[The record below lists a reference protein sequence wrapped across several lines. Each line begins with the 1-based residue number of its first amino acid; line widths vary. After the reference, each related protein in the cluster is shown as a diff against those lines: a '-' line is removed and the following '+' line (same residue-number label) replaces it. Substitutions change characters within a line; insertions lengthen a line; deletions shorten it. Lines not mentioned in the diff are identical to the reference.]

1 MGNIQLAKLVKS
13 DGKYDLTIFSP
24 ESIDRIE
31 NNIFERG
38 ERLFLKCFKRNKA
51 IQVKPEEIV
60 RQLMLDK
67 LIHEYGYSIDLLDVE
82 YTVNFGREKNL
93 PILLFLI
100 RPIKLVFTVY
110 LKSKNIVRRTEK
122 TN

>member
-1 MGNIQLAKLVKS
+1 MKNIQLSQLVRS

-31 NNIFERG
+31 HSIFEKG
-38 ERLFLKCFKRNKA
+38 DKLFLKCFKRNKD

-67 LIHEYGYSIDLLDVE
+67 LINEYGYSVDLLDVE
-82 YTVNFGREKNL
+82 YTG
-93 PILLFLI
+93 
-100 RPIKLVFTVY
+100 
-110 LKSKNIVRRTEK
+110 
-122 TN
+122 